1 MSKRVGESS
10 IIDYSRTPQRSPQI
24 AATREKLTFLTATI
38 SSPLKECLRQKMGIH
53 SILDNTKQFVTG
65 KYTTLDAQI
74 IKAAVETNKVA
85 HFLVIAPK
93 VRSYD
98 SRIGPYDS
106 LKVVVKEN
114 CSFSLLV
121 HNKVMEGVVESTL
134 LPSSSII
141 KVLDKLADPNIVV
154 CSGIQE
160 YSTFKG
166 RIGYDMK
173 RVFHVNFPPDSVRD
187 IDCSVIFEDKATQR
201 KTTCSKCMSLKWELA
216 RRKSEHDNLT
226 QSQVKERQSSSFH
239 VPYDAL
245 SPCSK
250 KARFENMR
258 DTIRRL
264 KSKVEYFSIKIERL
278 STCDKQ
284 NNEIGQLVSSICATS
299 LGKESLRS
307 IYAKLMM

>member
-1 MSKRVGESS
+1 MATRSSCESAGESSEQESGESS
-10 IIDYSRTPQRSPQI
+10 IIDYSRTPQRSPRI
-24 AATREKLTFLTATI
+24 AATRQKLTFLTATI
-38 SSPLKECLRQKMGIH
+38 SSPLKECLRQKMGGIH

-74 IKAAVETNKVA
+74 VKAAVETNKVA

-98 SRIGPYDS
+98 SRIWPYDS

-114 CSFSLLV
+114 GSFSLLV
-121 HNKVMEGVVESTL
+121 HNKVMEEGVVESTL

-141 KVLDKLADPNIVV
+141 KVLDKIADPNIVV
-154 CSGIQE
+154 CSSIQE

-216 RRKSEHDNLT
+216 RWKREHDNLT
-226 QSQVKERQSSSFH
+226 LRNDILVVLMFLMMHLVH
-239 VPYDAL
+239 V
-245 SPCSK
+245 
-250 KARFENMR
+250 ARKL
-258 DTIRRL
+258 DL
-264 KSKVEYFSIKIERL
+264 KICVTPFVVLKQRL
-278 STCDKQ
+278 STFQVRLSVCLPVISRTMK
-284 NNEIGQLVSSICATS
+284 
-299 LGKESLRS
+299 
-307 IYAKLMM
+307 

>member
-1 MSKRVGESS
+1 MATRSSCVSAGESSEQESGESS
-10 IIDYSRTPQRSPQI
+10 IIDYSRTPRRSSRI
-24 AATREKLTFLTATI
+24 AATRQKLTFLTATI

-74 IKAAVETNKVA
+74 VKAEVETNKVA

-114 CSFSLLV
+114 GSFSLLV
-121 HNKVMEGVVESTL
+121 HDKVMEERVVESTL
-134 LPSSSII
+134 LPSISII

-173 RVFHVNFPPDSVRD
+173 GVFHVNFPPDSVRD
-187 IDCSVIFEDKATQR
+187 NDCSVIFEDKATQR

-216 RRKSEHDNLT
+216 RRKREHDNLT
-226 QSQVKERQSSSFH
+226 QAAFTLIRFTNTATFAVYVFQAFTLIQQLRFHCNSSFVFISIH
-239 VPYDAL
+239 
-245 SPCSK
+245 
-250 KARFENMR
+250 FG
-258 DTIRRL
+258 IRIHFYPFW
-264 KSKVEYFSIKIERL
+264 VCVFVY
-278 STCDKQ
+278 
-284 NNEIGQLVSSICATS
+284 
-299 LGKESLRS
+299 
-307 IYAKLMM
+307 